1 MTSSFLGKNSDHSV
15 MIRYAHHDSNPEFSV
30 KRKRRS
36 NSLRSLLRLF
46 LFTDDWNEAVGRVE
60 WGIYSSWTIFYLYCT
75 IPHARVKARAHVYTY
90 VGKIKLP
97 LAHNNLAHPGKKNNS
112 LPHPITEGGMTW
124 ETAVYPRQGNLNRGG
139 DQIKRES
146 NHEIELREIA
156 FRDLKWSASIRDM
169 QGYVC

>member
-1 MTSSFLGKNSDHSV
+1 M
-15 MIRYAHHDSNPEFSV
+15 
-30 KRKRRS
+30 
-36 NSLRSLLRLF
+36 
-46 LFTDDWNEAVGRVE
+46 
-60 WGIYSSWTIFYLYCT
+60 
-75 IPHARVKARAHVYTY
+75 YTY

>member
-30 KRKRRS
+30 FFF
-36 NSLRSLLRLF
+36 SLTIGTSSVAASGMRNVSL
-46 LFTDDWNEAVGRVE
+46 T
-60 WGIYSSWTIFYLYCT
+60 SWTIFYFYCT

-90 VGKIKLP
+90 VGNRKLP